1 VFFPKW
7 RGPKDWR
14 WRYQMLVLL
23 LVLAI
28 GVEQAFAWPSFG
40 AVGVL
45 TDAALIAMAGAATVW
60 WWRCWRAPR

>member
-1 VFFPKW
+1 
-7 RGPKDWR
+7 
-14 WRYQMLVLL
+14 MLVLL